1 MTHVSTAAL
10 DLAPVLAPI
19 GEAQR
24 WALGLLLAFIVGD
37 VLAGMLK
44 AAKAGELS
52 SAKAREGAWH
62 KAGEL
67 LIAALAVLVEFGSAH
82 LDLGFTAPL
91 IVPVCTYL
99 ILNEAMSIL
108 ENAAELNPE
117 LKGSKVMQLFA
128 STKATDK
135 TDTET
140 EGADHGQ
147 D

>member
-1 MTHVSTAAL
+1 MVHQASAAI
-10 DLAPVLAPI
+10 DLAPLAAPI
-19 GEAQR
+19 GEAQC
-24 WALGLLLAFIVGD
+24 WALGLLLVFILAD
-37 VLAGMLK
+37 VLAGVLK

-67 LIAALAVLVEFGSAH
+67 LIAGLAVLVEVGSAH

-99 ILNEAMSIL
+99 VVNEVMSIL
-108 ENAAELNPE
+108 ENASELNPE
-117 LKGSKVMQLFA
+117 LKGSRIMQLFA
-128 STKATDK
+128 STKV
-135 TDTET
+135 
-140 EGADHGQ
+140 GAVDEKGKSHGQ